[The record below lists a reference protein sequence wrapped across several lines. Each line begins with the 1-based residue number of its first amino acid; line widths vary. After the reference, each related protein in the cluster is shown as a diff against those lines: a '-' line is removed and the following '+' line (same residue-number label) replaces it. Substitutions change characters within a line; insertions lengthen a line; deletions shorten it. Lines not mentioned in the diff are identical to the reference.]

1 MDPEIWVSLVAV
13 FISGGAIGSAGI
25 LMAQWILKKVDG
37 EPLPLRSLEAAEFD
51 VLRVEVAEIG
61 KHIRNLDAR
70 LDFTEQLIG
79 GALPLAPPPAR
90 LPNPIAEKTDDAE
103 SVQG

>member
-13 FISGGAIGSAGI
+13 FISGGAIGSTGI
-25 LMAQWILKKVDG
+25 LLAQWIVKKVDS
-37 EPLPLRSLEAAEFD
+37 EPSPRRSLEVAEFD
-51 VLRVEVAEIG
+51 VLRGEVAEMG
-61 KHIRNLDAR
+61 KRLRNLDAR

-90 LPNPIAEKTDDAE
+90 LPDATDEDANGDE